1 MPQYSLK
8 DQLSVTSIGEDSVLL
23 DVSSGQYFG
32 LNELG
37 TKIIEGLMQS
47 LSLDDILLGIVQ
59 EFDVD
64 MDQARVDAEKLLSE
78 LETAGLVFAG
88 TERGKRIDSYAA
100 QSICH
105 SRLHW
110 T

>member
-1 MPQYSLK
+1 MPRYSLK

-64 MDQARVDAEKLLSE
+64 MDQARVDAENLLSE
-78 LETAGLVFAG
+78 LETAGLVFAVPSV
-88 TERGKRIDSYAA
+88 ESE
-100 QSICH
+100 
-105 SRLHW
+105 
-110 T
+110 

>member
-8 DQLSVTSIGEDSVLL
+8 DQLSVTSIGEDYVLL

-78 LETAGLVFAG
+78 LETAGLVFAVPSV
-88 TERGKRIDSYAA
+88 ESE
-100 QSICH
+100 
-105 SRLHW
+105 
-110 T
+110 

>member
-1 MPQYSLK
+1 MPRYSLK
-8 DQLSVTSIGEDSVLL
+8 DQLSVTSIGEESVLL

-64 MDQARVDAEKLLSE
+64 MDQARVDAENLLSE
-78 LETAGLVFAG
+78 LETAGLVFAVPSV
-88 TERGKRIDSYAA
+88 ESE
-100 QSICH
+100 
-105 SRLHW
+105 
-110 T
+110 

>member
-8 DQLSVTSIGEDSVLL
+8 DQLSVTSIGEESVLL

-59 EFDVD
+59 EFDVE
-64 MDQARVDAEKLLSE
+64 MDQARVDAENLLSE
-78 LETAGLVFAG
+78 LETAGLVFAVPSV
-88 TERGKRIDSYAA
+88 ESE
-100 QSICH
+100 
-105 SRLHW
+105 
-110 T
+110 

>member
-78 LETAGLVFAG
+78 LETAGLVFAVPSV
-88 TERGKRIDSYAA
+88 ESE
-100 QSICH
+100 
-105 SRLHW
+105 
-110 T
+110 

>member
-8 DQLSVTSIGEDSVLL
+8 DQLSVTSIGEAPVLL

-64 MDQARVDAEKLLSE
+64 MDQARVDAENLLSE
-78 LETAGLVFAG
+78 LETAGLVFAVPSV
-88 TERGKRIDSYAA
+88 ESE
-100 QSICH
+100 
-105 SRLHW
+105 
-110 T
+110 

>member
-8 DQLSVTSIGEDSVLL
+8 DQLSVTSIGEESVLL

-78 LETAGLVFAG
+78 LETAGLVFAVPSV
-88 TERGKRIDSYAA
+88 ESE
-100 QSICH
+100 
-105 SRLHW
+105 
-110 T
+110 

>member
-8 DQLSVTSIGEDSVLL
+8 DQLSVTSIGEESVLL

-64 MDQARVDAEKLLSE
+64 MDQARVDAENLLSE
-78 LETAGLVFAG
+78 LETAGLVFAVPSV
-88 TERGKRIDSYAA
+88 ESE
-100 QSICH
+100 
-105 SRLHW
+105 
-110 T
+110 

>member
-32 LNELG
+32 LNERG

-78 LETAGLVFAG
+78 LETAGLVFAVPSV
-88 TERGKRIDSYAA
+88 ESE
-100 QSICH
+100 
-105 SRLHW
+105 
-110 T
+110 

>member
-64 MDQARVDAEKLLSE
+64 MDQARVDAENLLSE
-78 LETAGLVFAG
+78 LETAGLVFAVPSV
-88 TERGKRIDSYAA
+88 ESE
-100 QSICH
+100 
-105 SRLHW
+105 
-110 T
+110 

>member
-64 MDQARVDAEKLLSE
+64 MDQARVDA
-78 LETAGLVFAG
+78 
-88 TERGKRIDSYAA
+88 
-100 QSICH
+100 
-105 SRLHW
+105 
-110 T
+110 

>member
-8 DQLSVTSIGEDSVLL
+8 DRLSVTSIGEESVLL

-64 MDQARVDAEKLLSE
+64 MDQARVDAENLLSE
-78 LETAGLVFAG
+78 FETAGLVFAVPSV
-88 TERGKRIDSYAA
+88 ESE
-100 QSICH
+100 
-105 SRLHW
+105 
-110 T
+110 

>member
-1 MPQYSLK
+1 MPRYSLK

-78 LETAGLVFAG
+78 LETAGLVFAVPSV
-88 TERGKRIDSYAA
+88 ESE
-100 QSICH
+100 
-105 SRLHW
+105 
-110 T
+110 

>member
-8 DQLSVTSIGEDSVLL
+8 DQLSVTSIGEESVLL

-64 MDQARVDAEKLLSE
+64 MDQARVDA
-78 LETAGLVFAG
+78 
-88 TERGKRIDSYAA
+88 
-100 QSICH
+100 
-105 SRLHW
+105 
-110 T
+110 

>member
-1 MPQYSLK
+1 MLQYSLK
-8 DQLSVTSIGEDSVLL
+8 DQLSVTSIGEESVLL

-59 EFDVD
+59 EFDVG
-64 MDQARVDAEKLLSE
+64 MDQARADAEKLLGE
-78 LETAGLVFAG
+78 LETAGLVVVVSNV
-88 TERGKRIDSYAA
+88 ESE
-100 QSICH
+100 
-105 SRLHW
+105 
-110 T
+110 

>member
-8 DQLSVTSIGEDSVLL
+8 DQLSVTSIGEDYVLL

-64 MDQARVDAEKLLSE
+64 MDQARVDAENLLSE
-78 LETAGLVFAG
+78 LETAGLVFAVPSV
-88 TERGKRIDSYAA
+88 ESE
-100 QSICH
+100 
-105 SRLHW
+105 
-110 T
+110 

>member
-1 MPQYSLK
+1 LTCPRA
-8 DQLSVTSIGEDSVLL
+8 
-23 DVSSGQYFG
+23 GQYFG

-64 MDQARVDAEKLLSE
+64 MDQARVDAENLLSE
-78 LETAGLVFAG
+78 LETAGLVFAVPSV
-88 TERGKRIDSYAA
+88 ESE
-100 QSICH
+100 
-105 SRLHW
+105 
-110 T
+110 